1 VYGTVQGVFAMVQ
14 SRRLWGLAA
23 VLLLVLA
30 APVRAGGPAG
40 PATQIET
47 ELRRTDTLLDRA
59 RDEVAGVRGAFA
71 HERLRHA
78 VETQRKAWVEFR
90 RPAHDLRRVVA
101 LTREARAQALKA
113 IEAAGIERRA
123 AQGVSTLLDRAEQR
137 GAEIEPA
144 VRASSSDLAARL
156 YDQGRRQLL
165 RARRAWGESDPLAAR
180 LASLAQS
187 LFDRAGRVAAGEGA
201 VSTAAASSI
210 ARTEALLAEADA
222 RLAQEAAAS
231 ETKTLRAAAGDL
243 LDRAREA
250 LRHDA
255 QRAALRLSLQARES
269 ALRLLARL
277 QRQPTGAELLPALE
291 DLEAL
296 RGEIAPEIAASGDP
310 RARDQL
316 EQSGALLETARQ
328 LLAAGRIEEAVA
340 ELAAAESL
348 LREAADAAGV
358 R

>member
-1 VYGTVQGVFAMVQ
+1 VYGTVQGVSVMVQ
-14 SRRLWGLAA
+14 SRCALGLAA
-23 VLLLVLA
+23 LLLLALA
-30 APVRAGGPAG
+30 APARAGGAAG

-71 HERLRHA
+71 HERLRRA

-90 RPAHDLRRVVA
+90 RPAHDLRRVAA
-101 LTREARAQALKA
+101 LTREARSQALKA

-123 AQGVSTLLDRAEQR
+123 AQGVSALLDRAEQR
-137 GAEIEPA
+137 GAEVEPA
-144 VRASSSDLAARL
+144 VRASGSAIAVRL
-156 YDQGRRQLL
+156 LDQGRRQLL

-222 RLAQEAAAS
+222 RLAQETIAS
-231 ETKTLRAAAGDL
+231 EAKALRAQAGDL

-250 LRHDA
+250 LRHDTE
-255 QRAALRLSLQARES
+255 REALRLSLQARET

-277 QRQPTGAELLPALE
+277 QRRPTGAELLPALE

-296 RGEIAPEIAASGDP
+296 RGEVAPEITASGDP
-310 RARDQL
+310 QAQAQL
-316 EQSGALLETARQ
+316 EQSGTLLENARQ
-328 LLAAGRIEEAVA
+328 LLAAGRTEEAVA
-340 ELAAAESL
+340 ALAAAESL